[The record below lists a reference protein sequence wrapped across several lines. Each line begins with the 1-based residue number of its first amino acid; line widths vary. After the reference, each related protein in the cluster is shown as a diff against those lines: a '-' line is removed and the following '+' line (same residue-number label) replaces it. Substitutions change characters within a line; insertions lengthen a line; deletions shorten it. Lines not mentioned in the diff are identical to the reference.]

1 MREKAITFGGNKSLV
16 GIYTRAAVDN
26 PGLPGVILLNSGIL
40 HRIGASRLHVT
51 IARMLAGLGFPVMRF
66 DFSGIG
72 DSEPRRDDLA
82 FEESAPREVQDAMD
96 RMEAIAGCQEF
107 VIFGLCS
114 GADVAFQAAPMDRR
128 ITGLI
133 QLDAVAYRTWK
144 WYLNYYGPRALRLDV
159 WIRFTARKLGGLF
172 GSTSNKEKEELDME
186 THALPTYVREFPPKE
201 DFAKTLGVLADRK
214 VKQLYVFTDGMY
226 MEYNYKEQFAE
237 TFAGIDFGDTLQVEH
252 WPDAD
257 HIFRG
262 PAPQK
267 RLYATITEWM
277 CKNWPAAGQD
287 PDDTVEQPR
296 VA

>member
-1 MREKAITFGGNKSLV
+1 MREKAITFGANKSLV
-16 GIYTRAAVDN
+16 GIYTRPAVDN
-26 PGLPGVILLNSGIL
+26 PRLPGVILLNSGIL

-51 IARMLAGLGFPVMRF
+51 IARMLAELGFPVMRF

-72 DSEPRRDDLA
+72 DSESRRDDLA

-96 RMEAIAGCQEF
+96 RMEAVAGCQEF

-114 GADVAFQAAPMDRR
+114 GADVAFQVGPMDRR

-144 WYLNYYGPRALRLDV
+144 WYVNHYGPRILKPAVWVRFIGRALGRLFKSSSQD
-159 WIRFTARKLGGLF
+159 
-172 GSTSNKEKEELDME
+172 EKEELDME
-186 THALPTYVREFPPKE
+186 THALPTYVREFPPMA
-201 DFAKTLGVLADRK
+201 DFAGSLEVLAGRK

-226 MEYNYKEQFAE
+226 MDYNYRGQFEEA
-237 TFAGIDFGDTLQVEH
+237 FSAIDFGDTLQVEY

-262 PAPQK
+262 PSPQK
-267 RLYATITEWM
+267 RLYATLNEWM
-277 CKNWPAAGQD
+277 CRNWPVAGHES
-287 PDDTVEQPR
+287 DDAVEQPR

>member
-1 MREKAITFGGNKSLV
+1 MREKAVTFGSNKSLV
-16 GIYTRAAVDN
+16 GIYTRPAVDN
-26 PGLPGVILLNSGIL
+26 PRLPGVILLNSGIL

-51 IARMLAGLGFPVMRF
+51 IARMLAELGFPVMRF

-114 GADVAFQAAPMDRR
+114 GADVAFQVGPMDRR
-128 ITGLI
+128 IIGLI

-144 WYLNYYGPRALRLDV
+144 WYLNHYGPRALKMDV
-159 WIRFTARKLGGLF
+159 WARFAGRVMSRLF
-172 GSTSNKEKEELDME
+172 NSASKQAKEELDME

-201 DFAKTLGVLADRK
+201 DFAKTLDVLAGRK

-226 MEYNYKEQFAE
+226 MEYNYRGQFAE
-237 TFAGIDFGDTLQVEH
+237 TFAGVDFGDTLQVEY

-267 RLYATITEWM
+267 RLYATIKEWM
-277 CKNWPAAGQD
+277 CDNWPVSGQS

>member
-1 MREKAITFGGNKSLV
+1 M
-16 GIYTRAAVDN
+16 
-26 PGLPGVILLNSGIL
+26 
-40 HRIGASRLHVT
+40 
-51 IARMLAGLGFPVMRF
+51 GFPVMRF

-72 DSEPRRDDLA
+72 DSEPRRDDLP

-114 GADVAFQAAPMDRR
+114 GADIAFQVAPMDRR
-128 ITGLI
+128 IIGLI

-144 WYLNYYGPRALRLDV
+144 WYLNYYGPRALKVDV
-159 WIRFTARKLGGLF
+159 WVRFARRLF
-172 GSTSNKEKEELDME
+172 GGGDKKVRQELDME

-201 DFAKTLGVLADRK
+201 DFAKTLEVLAGRK

-226 MEYNYKEQFAE
+226 MDYNYRDQFKDA
-237 TFAGIDFGDTLQVEH
+237 FSAIDFGDTLQVEL
-252 WPDAD
+252 WPKAD

-262 PAPQK
+262 PDQQEL
-267 RLYATITEWM
+267 LYATIKDWM
-277 CKNWPAAGQD
+277 CRNWPDVAKGT
-287 PDDTVEQPR
+287 DDTVEESR

>member
-1 MREKAITFGGNKSLV
+1 MREKAIAFGANKSLV
-16 GIYTRAAVDN
+16 GIYSRPATTGSTQ
-26 PGLPGVILLNSGIL
+26 PPGVILLNSGIL

-51 IARMLAGLGFPVMRF
+51 IARMLAEMGFPVMRF

-72 DSEPRRDDLA
+72 DSEPRRDDLP

-107 VIFGLCS
+107 IIFGLCS

-128 ITGLI
+128 VTGLI

-144 WYLNYYGPRALRLDV
+144 WYLNYYGPRALKADV
-159 WIRFTARKLGGLF
+159 WMRFVQRVF
-172 GSTSNKEKEELDME
+172 GSGNKKVKQELDME
-186 THALPTYVREFPPKE
+186 THALPTYVREFPPIE
-201 DFAKTLGVLADRK
+201 DFAKTLEVLAARK

-226 MEYNYKEQFAE
+226 MDYNYRDQFRDA
-237 TFAGIDFGDTLQVEH
+237 FSGIEFGDTLQVEL
-252 WPDAD
+252 WPEAD

-262 PAPQK
+262 PDQQEL
-267 RLYATITEWM
+267 LYATIKDWM
-277 CKNWPAAGQD
+277 SNNWPAVVQANEAEAD
-287 PDDTVEQPR
+287 EAR